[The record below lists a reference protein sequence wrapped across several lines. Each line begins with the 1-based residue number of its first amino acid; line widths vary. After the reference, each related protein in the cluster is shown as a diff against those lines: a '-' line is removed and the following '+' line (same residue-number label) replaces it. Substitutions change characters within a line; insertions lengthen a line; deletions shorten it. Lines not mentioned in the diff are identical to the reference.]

1 MTDWNDALY
10 LRFGDQRTRAAVDL
24 LSRVRPEPPHAVH
37 EVVDLGC
44 GPGNSTALLAARWPG
59 ARITGVDSSPAMLQ
73 AARQA
78 LPALDWVQ
86 ADVAAWQA
94 PPDRPVDV
102 LFANALFQWV
112 PDHARELPRLLRQVR
127 PGGVLALQMPAN
139 RDEPSHRWMREL
151 PGPWADRLV
160 DAAGAMNHVLKP
172 ADYFDLLAPLADEV
186 DIWETRYEQVMADAD
201 AIVDWVRSTG
211 LRPFLDALADDAER
225 AAYLAAYRERID
237 ASYPVRVDGRRLF
250 SFPRLFVVARRRL
263 TRPGG

>member
-1 MTDWNDALY
+1 MTDWNDTLY

-24 LSRVRPEPPHAVH
+24 LARVRPDPAVAVA

-59 ARITGVDSSPAMLQ
+59 ARITGVDNSAAMLK

-78 LPALDWVQ
+78 LPALDWVE
-86 ADVAAWQA
+86 ADVSTWRA
-94 PPDRPVDV
+94 PAGRPVDV
-102 LFANALFQWV
+102 LFANAVFQWV
-112 PDHARELPRLLRQVR
+112 PDHRRLLPQLLAQVR

-151 PGPWADRLV
+151 PGPWAGRLGV
-160 DAAGAMNHVLKP
+160 AAQAMNHVLEP
-172 ADYFDLLAPLADEV
+172 ADYYDLLAPLAAEV

-201 AIVDWVRSTG
+201 AIVDWVRATG
-211 LRPFLDALADDAER
+211 LRPFLDALADDGER

-237 ASYPVRVDGRRLF
+237 AAYPARVDGQRLF
-250 SFPRLFVVARRRL
+250 RFPRRFVVVRRA
-263 TRPGG
+263 